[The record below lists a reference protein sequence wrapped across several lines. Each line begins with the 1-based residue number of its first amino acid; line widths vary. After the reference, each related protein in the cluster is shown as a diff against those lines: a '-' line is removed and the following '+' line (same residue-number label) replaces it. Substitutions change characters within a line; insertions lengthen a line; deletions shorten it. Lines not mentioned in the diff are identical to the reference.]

1 MMNVLQIQDK
11 LKNFSQEQL
20 IGEMQSPSGNAPQFL
35 VLSEITRRQKMVNDD
50 KIRQAKQNEMTVA
63 QEAVAAA
70 GVPQDGVA
78 GMARAMAP
86 KTDIAQNT
94 GVMSQAPQ
102 APPQAP
108 PAPDQGGIMGMANGG
123 YVKKMG
129 LGGSVDP
136 RPTMGSGR
144 NAFQAIKEWD
154 RLYGQTHNPDGT
166 PKNTSPNIAP
176 GGWIKP
182 KPNMGSGRNA
192 FQAIKEWNQLYGETH
207 NPDGSPK
214 GVENPMKPP
223 KDYQP
228 MGVPPR
234 EVPTM
239 DQDPSQVID
248 EMIKCNKGYIL
259 NKVNPKDSKTWVCIP
274 DPNYKPEGDDPVAPT
289 VTSGGGAGSSNEY
302 LNALKDMMAD
312 NEKSAKQDK
321 WMALAQMGLGLM
333 QGGSGSFLGDVG
345 AAGLPA
351 IQSYKDSRDSAS
363 KRKLGLLGA
372 VEDSRLADARIA
384 ASASRASS
392 AGSPKS
398 GDIDKY
404 VDNLSKQIANID
416 KKLED
421 TMGLLSEEEK
431 KELLRQRSEYQFL
444 YNQALT
450 NQGALYGNFT
460 DVTE

>member
-1 MMNVLQIQDK
+1 MMNVIEIQDK
-11 LKNFSQEQL
+11 LKNFSQDQL
-20 IGEMQSPSGNAPQFL
+20 IGEMQNPTGNAPQFL

-70 GVPQDGVA
+70 GVPQDGIA

-123 YVKKMG
+123 YVKKMA

-166 PKNTSPNIAP
+166 PKGTSMAP
-176 GGWIKP
+176 MVGPRPPAGVGRGGL
-182 KPNMGSGRNA
+182 RA
-192 FQAIKEWNQLYGETH
+192 AQAWDQEFGETH

-214 GVENPMKPP
+214 GVGNPMKPP

-289 VTSGGGAGSSNEY
+289 VTSGGVNSGGYQQELADI
-302 LNALKDMMAD
+302 LKRR
-312 NEKSAKQDK
+312 EKAASQDK
-321 WMALAQMGLGLM
+321 WLALARTGLELM
-333 QGGSGSFLGDVG
+333 ASKNPSFLGAVG
-345 AAGLPA
+345 EAGLPGVA
-351 IQSYKDSRDSAS
+351 DYKSARDSYDNDKISILGKIDAA
-363 KRKLGLLGA
+363 KR
-372 VEDSRLADARIA
+372 ADA
-384 ASASRASS
+384 ASATKLSNAK
-392 AGSPKS
+392 AQGTL
-398 GDIDKY
+398 DQVI
-404 VDNLSKQIANID
+404 DNLRQYIKNLKESEKDEAGVVIPPSAQQQELID
-416 KKLED
+416 QLEQQLLD
-421 TMGLLSEEEK
+421 AMAAQMQSRGLGVL
-431 KELLRQRSEYQFL
+431 
-444 YNQALT
+444 
-450 NQGALYGNFT
+450 

>member
-1 MMNVLQIQDK
+1 MMNVIEIQDK
-11 LKNFSQEQL
+11 LKNFSQDQL
-20 IGEMQSPSGNAPQFL
+20 IGEMQNPTGNAPQFL

-63 QEAVAAA
+63 QEAVAAS
-70 GVPQDGVA
+70 GVPQDGIA

-86 KTDIAQNT
+86 KTDISQNT

-136 RPTMGSGR
+136 RPPAGVGR
-144 NAFQAIKEWD
+144 GGTSARDNWD

-166 PKNTSPNIAP
+166 PKGTSPNMAP
-176 GGWIKP
+176 MVGPRPSAGVGRGGI
-182 KPNMGSGRNA
+182 RA
-192 FQAIKEWNQLYGETH
+192 AQAWDQEFGETH
-207 NPDGSPK
+207 NPDGTPK

-234 EVPTM
+234 EVSTM

-289 VTSGGGAGSSNEY
+289 VTSGGVSSSGYQQE
-302 LNALKDMMAD
+302 LADILKRR
-312 NEKSAKQDK
+312 EKAASQDK
-321 WMALAQMGLGLM
+321 WLALARTGLELM
-333 QGGSGSFLGDVG
+333 ASKNPSFLGAVG
-345 AAGLPA
+345 EAGLPGVA
-351 IQSYKDSRDSAS
+351 DYKSARDSYDNDKISILGKIDAA
-363 KRKLGLLGA
+363 KR
-372 VEDSRLADARIA
+372 ADA
-384 ASASRASS
+384 ASATRLSNAK
-392 AGSPKS
+392 AQGTL
-398 GDIDKY
+398 DQVI
-404 VDNLSKQIANID
+404 DNLRQYI
-416 KKLED
+416 
-421 TMGLLSEEEK
+421 
-431 KELLRQRSEYQFL
+431 KELRGSEKDETGL
-444 YNQALT
+444 EIPPSAKKQALID
-450 NQGALYGNFT
+450 QLEQQLLDAMAAQVQSRGLGVL

>member
-1 MMNVLQIQDK
+1 
-11 LKNFSQEQL
+11 
-20 IGEMQSPSGNAPQFL
+20 
-35 VLSEITRRQKMVNDD
+35 
-50 KIRQAKQNEMTVA
+50 
-63 QEAVAAA
+63 
-70 GVPQDGVA
+70 
-78 GMARAMAP
+78 
-86 KTDIAQNT
+86 
-94 GVMSQAPQ
+94 
-102 APPQAP
+102 
-108 PAPDQGGIMGMANGG
+108 MGMANGG

-129 LGGSVDP
+129 LGGSVEP
-136 RPTMGSGR
+136 RPSMGSGR
-144 NAFQAIKEWD
+144 NAFPAIQQWD

-166 PKNTSPNIAP
+166 PKGTSPNMAP
-176 GGWIKP
+176 MAGP
-182 KPNMGSGRNA
+182 RPTGRGA
-192 FQAIKEWNQLYGETH
+192 SSASQAWDQEFGETH

-214 GVENPMKPP
+214 GVGNPMKPP

-234 EVPTM
+234 EVPKL
-239 DQDPSQVID
+239 DQTPSQVID

-302 LNALKDMMAD
+302 LKALKDMMAD

-431 KELLRQRSEYQFL
+431 KELLRQRSEYQFQ

>member
-1 MMNVLQIQDK
+1 MMNVIEIQDK
-11 LKNFSQEQL
+11 LKNFSQDQL
-20 IGEMQSPSGNAPQFL
+20 IGEMQNPTGNAPQFL

-63 QEAVAAA
+63 QEAVAAS
-70 GVPQDGVA
+70 GVPQDGIA

-86 KTDIAQNT
+86 KTDISQNT

-129 LGGSVDP
+129 LGGLVEP
-136 RPTMGSGR
+136 RPPAGVGR
-144 NAFQAIKEWD
+144 GGTSARDNWD

-166 PKNTSPNIAP
+166 PKGAL
-176 GGWIKP
+176 
-182 KPNMGSGRNA
+182 PNMATMVEPRPPVGVGRGGIRA
-192 FQAIKEWNQLYGETH
+192 AQAWDQEFGETH
-207 NPDGSPK
+207 NPDGTPK
-214 GVENPMKPP
+214 GALPNAALTG
-223 KDYQP
+223 DRGF
-228 MGVPPR
+228 MGVMPPPIPSR
-234 EVPTM
+234 E
-239 DQDPSQVID
+239 QDPSQLVD
-248 EMIKCNKGYIL
+248 KMIKTVGPE
-259 NKVNPKDSKTWVCIP
+259 VEEKD
-274 DPNYKPEGDDPVAPT
+274 PEKST

-312 NEKSAKQDK
+312 NEKSANQDK

-351 IQSYKDSRDSAS
+351 IQSYKDSRDSSS
-363 KRKLGLLGA
+363 KRKLGILGA
-372 VEDSRLADARIA
+372 IEDSRLADARIA

-392 AGSPKS
+392 TGLPKS

-404 VDNLSKQIANID
+404 VDNLSKQIENID

-421 TMGLLSEEEK
+421 TMRLLSEEEK
-431 KELLRQRSEYQFL
+431 TELLRQRSEFQFL

>member
-1 MMNVLQIQDK
+1 MMNIIELQDK
-11 LKNFSQEQL
+11 LKNFSQDQL
-20 IGEMQSPSGNAPQFL
+20 VGMMQQPTSEAPQFM

-70 GVPQDGVA
+70 GVPQDGIA

-129 LGGSVDP
+129 MGGSVDP

-166 PKNTSPNIAP
+166 PKSTSPNIAP

-228 MGVPPR
+228 MGVMPR
-234 EVPTM
+234 PIPSRE
-239 DQDPSQVID
+239 QDPSQLVD
-248 EMIKCNKGYIL
+248 KMIKTVGPDGKEV
-259 NKVNPKDSKTWVCIP
+259 KEKD
-274 DPNYKPEGDDPVAPT
+274 PT
-289 VTSGGGAGSSNEY
+289 VTSGGGVSSSGYQQE
-302 LNALKDMMAD
+302 LADILKRR
-312 NEKSAKQDK
+312 EKAASQDK
-321 WMALAQMGLGLM
+321 WLALARTGLELM
-333 QGGSGSFLGDVG
+333 ASKNPSFLGAVG
-345 AAGLPA
+345 EAGLPGVA
-351 IQSYKDSRDSAS
+351 DYKSARDSYDNDKISILGKIDAA
-363 KRKLGLLGA
+363 KR
-372 VEDSRLADARIA
+372 ADA
-384 ASASRASS
+384 ASATRLSNAK
-392 AGSPKS
+392 AQGTL
-398 GDIDKY
+398 DQTI
-404 VDNLSKQIANID
+404 DNLRQYIKDLKGS
-416 KKLED
+416 
-421 TMGLLSEEEK
+421 EK
-431 KELLRQRSEYQFL
+431 KDEAGVVIPPSAQQQELIDQLEQQLLDAMAAQMQSRGL
-444 YNQALT
+444 GVL
-450 NQGALYGNFT
+450 

>member
-1 MMNVLQIQDK
+1 MMNVIEIQDK
-11 LKNFSQEQL
+11 LKNFSQDQL
-20 IGEMQSPSGNAPQFL
+20 IGEMQNPTGNAPQFL

-63 QEAVAAA
+63 QEAVAAS
-70 GVPQDGVA
+70 GVPQDGIA

-136 RPTMGSGR
+136 RPPAGVGR
-144 NAFQAIKEWD
+144 GGASARDNWD

-166 PKNTSPNIAP
+166 PKGTSMAP
-176 GGWIKP
+176 MVGPRPPAGVGRGGL
-182 KPNMGSGRNA
+182 RA
-192 FQAIKEWNQLYGETH
+192 AQAWDQEFGETH

-214 GVENPMKPP
+214 GVGNPMKPP

-289 VTSGGGAGSSNEY
+289 VTSGGVSSGGYQQE
-302 LNALKDMMAD
+302 LADILKRR
-312 NEKSAKQDK
+312 EKAASQDK
-321 WMALAQMGLGLM
+321 WLALARTGLELM
-333 QGGSGSFLGDVG
+333 ASKNPSFLGAVG
-345 AAGLPA
+345 EAGLPGVA
-351 IQSYKDSRDSAS
+351 DYKSARDSYDNDKISILGKIDAA
-363 KRKLGLLGA
+363 KR
-372 VEDSRLADARIA
+372 ADA
-384 ASASRASS
+384 ASATKLSNAK
-392 AGSPKS
+392 AQGTL
-398 GDIDKY
+398 DQVI
-404 VDNLSKQIANID
+404 DNLRQYIKNLKESEKDETGLEIPPSAN
-416 KKLED
+416 K
-421 TMGLLSEEEK
+421 
-431 KELLRQRSEYQFL
+431 
-444 YNQALT
+444 QALID
-450 NQGALYGNFT
+450 QLEQQLLDAMAAQAQSYGLGVL

>member
-70 GVPQDGVA
+70 GVPQDGIA

-129 LGGSVDP
+129 LGGLVDP
-136 RPTMGSGR
+136 RPPAGVGR
-144 NAFQAIKEWD
+144 GGASARDNWD

-166 PKNTSPNIAP
+166 PKGTSMAP
-176 GGWIKP
+176 MVGPRPPAGVGRGGL
-182 KPNMGSGRNA
+182 RA
-192 FQAIKEWNQLYGETH
+192 AQAWDQEFGETH

-289 VTSGGGAGSSNEY
+289 VTSGGVSSSGYQQELADILKRREKAAG
-302 LNALKDMMAD
+302 
-312 NEKSAKQDK
+312 QDK
-321 WMALAQMGLGLM
+321 WLALARTGLELM
-333 QGGSGSFLGDVG
+333 ASKNPSFLGAVG
-345 AAGLPA
+345 EAGLPGVA
-351 IQSYKDSRDSAS
+351 EYKSARDSYDNDKISILGKIDAA
-363 KRKLGLLGA
+363 KR
-372 VEDSRLADARIA
+372 ADA
-384 ASASRASS
+384 ASATRLSNAK
-392 AGSPKS
+392 AQGTL
-398 GDIDKY
+398 DQVI
-404 VDNLSKQIANID
+404 DNLRQYI
-416 KKLED
+416 
-421 TMGLLSEEEK
+421 
-431 KELLRQRSEYQFL
+431 KELRGSEKDETGL
-444 YNQALT
+444 EIPPSADKQALID
-450 NQGALYGNFT
+450 QLEQQLLDAMAAQVQSYGLGVL

>member
-1 MMNVLQIQDK
+1 MMNVIEIQDK
-11 LKNFSQEQL
+11 LKNFSQDQL
-20 IGEMQSPSGNAPQFL
+20 IGEMQNPTGNAPQFL

-63 QEAVAAA
+63 QEAVAAS
-70 GVPQDGVA
+70 GVPQDGIA

-166 PKNTSPNIAP
+166 PKSTSPNIAP

-228 MGVPPR
+228 MGVMPR
-234 EVPTM
+234 PIPSRE
-239 DQDPSQVID
+239 QDPSQLVD
-248 EMIKCNKGYIL
+248 KMIKTVGPE
-259 NKVNPKDSKTWVCIP
+259 VEEKD
-274 DPNYKPEGDDPVAPT
+274 PEKST
-289 VTSGGGAGSSNEY
+289 VTSGGGVSSSGYQQE
-302 LNALKDMMAD
+302 LADILKRR
-312 NEKSAKQDK
+312 EKAASQDK
-321 WMALAQMGLGLM
+321 WLALARTGLELM
-333 QGGSGSFLGDVG
+333 ASKNPSFLGAVG
-345 AAGLPA
+345 EAGLPGVA
-351 IQSYKDSRDSAS
+351 EYKSARDSYDNDKISILGKIDAA
-363 KRKLGLLGA
+363 KR
-372 VEDSRLADARIA
+372 ADAAFATRLSNAKAQGTLDQTI
-384 ASASRASS
+384 
-392 AGSPKS
+392 
-398 GDIDKY
+398 
-404 VDNLSKQIANID
+404 DNLRQYIKDLKGS
-416 KKLED
+416 
-421 TMGLLSEEEK
+421 EK
-431 KELLRQRSEYQFL
+431 KDEAGVVIPPSAQQQELIDQLEQQLLDAMAAQMQSRGL
-444 YNQALT
+444 GVL
-450 NQGALYGNFT
+450 

>member
-1 MMNVLQIQDK
+1 MMNVIEIQDK
-11 LKNFSQEQL
+11 LKNFSQDQL
-20 IGEMQSPSGNAPQFL
+20 IGEMQNPTGNAPQFL

-63 QEAVAAA
+63 QEAVAAS
-70 GVPQDGVA
+70 GVPQDGIA

-129 LGGSVDP
+129 LGGSVEP
-136 RPTMGSGR
+136 RPPAGVGR
-144 NAFQAIKEWD
+144 GGASARDNWD

-166 PKNTSPNIAP
+166 PKGTSMAP
-176 GGWIKP
+176 MVGPRPPAGVGRGGL
-182 KPNMGSGRNA
+182 RA
-192 FQAIKEWNQLYGETH
+192 AQAWDQEFGETH

-214 GVENPMKPP
+214 GVGNPMKPP

-289 VTSGGGAGSSNEY
+289 VTSGGVSSSGYQQE
-302 LNALKDMMAD
+302 LADILKRR
-312 NEKSAKQDK
+312 EKAASQDK
-321 WMALAQMGLGLM
+321 WLALARTGLELM
-333 QGGSGSFLGDVG
+333 ASKNPSFLGAVG
-345 AAGLPA
+345 EAGLPGVA
-351 IQSYKDSRDSAS
+351 DYKSARDSYDNDKISILGKIDAA
-363 KRKLGLLGA
+363 KR
-372 VEDSRLADARIA
+372 ADA
-384 ASASRASS
+384 ASATKLSNAK
-392 AGSPKS
+392 AQGTL
-398 GDIDKY
+398 DQVI
-404 VDNLSKQIANID
+404 DNLRQYI
-416 KKLED
+416 
-421 TMGLLSEEEK
+421 
-431 KELLRQRSEYQFL
+431 KELRGSEKDETGL
-444 YNQALT
+444 EIPPSADKQALID
-450 NQGALYGNFT
+450 QLEQQLLDAMAAQVQSYGLGVL

>member
-1 MMNVLQIQDK
+1 MMNVIEIQDK
-11 LKNFSQEQL
+11 LKNFSQDQL
-20 IGEMQSPSGNAPQFL
+20 IGEMQNPTGNAPQFL

-70 GVPQDGVA
+70 GVPQDGIA

-136 RPTMGSGR
+136 RPPAGVGR
-144 NAFQAIKEWD
+144 GGASARDNWD

-166 PKNTSPNIAP
+166 PKGTSMAP
-176 GGWIKP
+176 MVGPRPPAGVGRGGI
-182 KPNMGSGRNA
+182 RA
-192 FQAIKEWNQLYGETH
+192 AQAWDQEFGETH

-214 GVENPMKPP
+214 GVGNPMKPP

-289 VTSGGGAGSSNEY
+289 VTSGGVSSGGYQQE
-302 LNALKDMMAD
+302 LADILKRR
-312 NEKSAKQDK
+312 EKAASQDK
-321 WMALAQMGLGLM
+321 WLALARTGLELM
-333 QGGSGSFLGDVG
+333 ASKNPSFLGAVG
-345 AAGLPA
+345 EAGLPGVA
-351 IQSYKDSRDSAS
+351 DYKSARDSYDNDKISILGKIDAA
-363 KRKLGLLGA
+363 KR
-372 VEDSRLADARIA
+372 ADA
-384 ASASRASS
+384 ASATKLSNAK
-392 AGSPKS
+392 AQGTL
-398 GDIDKY
+398 DQVI
-404 VDNLSKQIANID
+404 DNLRQYIKDLKESEKDETGLEIPPSA
-416 KKLED
+416 KK
-421 TMGLLSEEEK
+421 
-431 KELLRQRSEYQFL
+431 
-444 YNQALT
+444 QALID
-450 NQGALYGNFT
+450 QLEQQLLDAMAAQVQSYGLGVL

>member
-1 MMNVLQIQDK
+1 MMNVIEIQDK
-11 LKNFSQEQL
+11 LKNFSQDQL
-20 IGEMQSPSGNAPQFL
+20 IGEMQNPTGNAPQFL

-63 QEAVAAA
+63 QEAVAAS
-70 GVPQDGVA
+70 GVPQDGIA

-86 KTDIAQNT
+86 KTDISQNT

-123 YVKKMG
+123 YVKKMA
-129 LGGSVDP
+129 LGGSVEP
-136 RPTMGSGR
+136 RPPAGVGR
-144 NAFQAIKEWD
+144 GGASARDNWD

-166 PKNTSPNIAP
+166 PKGTSMAP
-176 GGWIKP
+176 MVGPRPPAGVGRGGI
-182 KPNMGSGRNA
+182 RA
-192 FQAIKEWNQLYGETH
+192 AQAWDQEFGETH

-214 GVENPMKPP
+214 GVGNPMKPP

-289 VTSGGGAGSSNEY
+289 VTSGGVSSGGYQQE
-302 LNALKDMMAD
+302 LADILKRR
-312 NEKSAKQDK
+312 EKAASQDK
-321 WMALAQMGLGLM
+321 WLALARTGLELM
-333 QGGSGSFLGDVG
+333 ASKNPSFLGAVG
-345 AAGLPA
+345 EAGLPGVA
-351 IQSYKDSRDSAS
+351 DYKSARDSYDNDKISILGKIDAA
-363 KRKLGLLGA
+363 KR
-372 VEDSRLADARIA
+372 ADA
-384 ASASRASS
+384 ASATKLSNAK
-392 AGSPKS
+392 AQGTL
-398 GDIDKY
+398 DQVI
-404 VDNLSKQIANID
+404 DNLRQYI
-416 KKLED
+416 
-421 TMGLLSEEEK
+421 
-431 KELLRQRSEYQFL
+431 KELRGSEKDETGL
-444 YNQALT
+444 EIPPSADKQALID
-450 NQGALYGNFT
+450 QLEQQLLDAMAAQVQSYGLGVL

>member
-1 MMNVLQIQDK
+1 MMNVIEIQDK
-11 LKNFSQEQL
+11 LKNFSQDQL
-20 IGEMQSPSGNAPQFL
+20 IGEMQNPTGNAPQFL

-63 QEAVAAA
+63 QEAVAAS
-70 GVPQDGVA
+70 GVPQDGIA

-166 PKNTSPNIAP
+166 PKSTSPNIAP

-289 VTSGGGAGSSNEY
+289 VTSGGVSSGGYQQELADILKRREKAAG
-302 LNALKDMMAD
+302 
-312 NEKSAKQDK
+312 QDK
-321 WMALAQMGLGLM
+321 WLALARTGLELM
-333 QGGSGSFLGDVG
+333 ASKNPSFLGAVG
-345 AAGLPA
+345 EAGLPGVA
-351 IQSYKDSRDSAS
+351 DYKSARDSYDNDKISILGKIDAA
-363 KRKLGLLGA
+363 KR
-372 VEDSRLADARIA
+372 ADA
-384 ASASRASS
+384 ASATRLSNAK
-392 AGSPKS
+392 AQGTL
-398 GDIDKY
+398 DQTI
-404 VDNLSKQIANID
+404 DNLRQYIKDLKGSEKDETGLEIPPSAKKQELID
-416 KKLED
+416 QLEQQLLD
-421 TMGLLSEEEK
+421 AMAAQVQSRGLGVL
-431 KELLRQRSEYQFL
+431 
-444 YNQALT
+444 
-450 NQGALYGNFT
+450 

>member
-1 MMNVLQIQDK
+1 MMNIIELQDK
-11 LKNFSQEQL
+11 LKNFSQDQL
-20 IGEMQSPSGNAPQFL
+20 VGMMQQPTSEAPQFM

-70 GVPQDGVA
+70 GVPQDGIA

-86 KTDIAQNT
+86 KTDISQNT

-129 LGGSVDP
+129 LGGLVEP
-136 RPTMGSGR
+136 RPSVGSGR
-144 NAFQAIKEWD
+144 NAFPAIQQWD

-166 PKNTSPNIAP
+166 PKGTSPNMAP
-176 GGWIKP
+176 MVGARP
-182 KPNMGSGRNA
+182 TGRGA
-192 FQAIKEWNQLYGETH
+192 SSAAQAWDQEFGETH

-214 GVENPMKPP
+214 G

-234 EVPTM
+234 EVSTM

-431 KELLRQRSEYQFL
+431 KELLRQRSEYQFQ

>member
-1 MMNVLQIQDK
+1 MMNVIEIQDK
-11 LKNFSQEQL
+11 LKNFSQDQL
-20 IGEMQSPSGNAPQFL
+20 IGEMQNPTGNAPQFL

-70 GVPQDGVA
+70 GVPQDGIA

-86 KTDIAQNT
+86 KTDISQNT

-123 YVKKMG
+123 YVKKMS
-129 LGGSVDP
+129 LGGSVEP
-136 RPTMGSGR
+136 RPPAGVGR
-144 NAFQAIKEWD
+144 GGTSARDNWD

-166 PKNTSPNIAP
+166 PKGTSPNMAP
-176 GGWIKP
+176 MVGP
-182 KPNMGSGRNA
+182 RPTGRGA
-192 FQAIKEWNQLYGETH
+192 SSAAQAWDQEFGETH

-214 GVENPMKPP
+214 GVGNPMKPP

-289 VTSGGGAGSSNEY
+289 VTSGGVSSGGYQQELADILKRREKAAG
-302 LNALKDMMAD
+302 
-312 NEKSAKQDK
+312 QDK
-321 WMALAQMGLGLM
+321 WLALARTGLELM
-333 QGGSGSFLGDVG
+333 ASKNPSFLGAVG
-345 AAGLPA
+345 EAGLPGVA
-351 IQSYKDSRDSAS
+351 DYKSARDSYDNDKISILGKIDAA
-363 KRKLGLLGA
+363 KR
-372 VEDSRLADARIA
+372 ADA
-384 ASASRASS
+384 ASATKLSNAK
-392 AGSPKS
+392 AQGTL
-398 GDIDKY
+398 DQVI
-404 VDNLSKQIANID
+404 DNLRQYIKNLKESEKDETGLEIPPSAKKQELID
-416 KKLED
+416 QLEQQLLD
-421 TMGLLSEEEK
+421 AMAAQAQSYGLGVL
-431 KELLRQRSEYQFL
+431 
-444 YNQALT
+444 
-450 NQGALYGNFT
+450 

>member
-70 GVPQDGVA
+70 GVPQDGIA

-136 RPTMGSGR
+136 RPSMGSGR
-144 NAFQAIKEWD
+144 NAFQAIQQWD

-166 PKNTSPNIAP
+166 PKGTSPNMAP
-176 GGWIKP
+176 MVGDKT
-182 KPNMGSGRNA
+182 NSRGRMHSA
-192 FQAIKEWNQLYGETH
+192 AQAWDQEYGETH

-431 KELLRQRSEYQFL
+431 TELLRQRSEYQFL

>member
-1 MMNVLQIQDK
+1 MMNIIELQDK
-11 LKNFSQEQL
+11 LKNFSQDQL
-20 IGEMQSPSGNAPQFL
+20 VGMMQQPTSEAPQFM

-70 GVPQDGVA
+70 GVPQDGIA

-123 YVKKMG
+123 YVKKMA
-129 LGGSVDP
+129 LGGSVEP
-136 RPTMGSGR
+136 RPPAGVGR
-144 NAFQAIKEWD
+144 GGIRAAQAWD
-154 RLYGQTHNPDGT
+154 QEFGETHNPDGT
-166 PKNTSPNIAP
+166 PKGALPNAALT
-176 GGWIKP
+176 GDRG
-182 KPNMGSGRNA
+182 
-192 FQAIKEWNQLYGETH
+192 F
-207 NPDGSPK
+207 
-214 GVENPMKPP
+214 
-223 KDYQP
+223 
-228 MGVPPR
+228 MGVMPPPIPSR
-234 EVPTM
+234 E
-239 DQDPSQVID
+239 QDPSQLVD
-248 EMIKCNKGYIL
+248 KMIETVGPE
-259 NKVNPKDSKTWVCIP
+259 VEEKD
-274 DPNYKPEGDDPVAPT
+274 PEKST

-312 NEKSAKQDK
+312 NEKSANQDK
-321 WMALAQMGLGLM
+321 WMALAQMGFGLM

-351 IQSYKDSRDSAS
+351 IQSYKDSRDSSS
-363 KRKLGLLGA
+363 KRKLGILGA
-372 VEDSRLADARIA
+372 IEDSRLADARIA

-392 AGSPKS
+392 TGLPKS

-421 TMGLLSEEEK
+421 TMRLLSEEEK
-431 KELLRQRSEYQFL
+431 TELLRQRSEYQFL

>member
-1 MMNVLQIQDK
+1 MMNVIEIQDK
-11 LKNFSQEQL
+11 LKNFSQDQL
-20 IGEMQSPSGNAPQFL
+20 IGEMQNPTGNAPQFL

-63 QEAVAAA
+63 QEAVAAS
-70 GVPQDGVA
+70 GVPQDGIA

-86 KTDIAQNT
+86 KTDISQNT

-136 RPTMGSGR
+136 RPPAGVGR
-144 NAFQAIKEWD
+144 GGASARDNWD

-166 PKNTSPNIAP
+166 PKGTSMAP
-176 GGWIKP
+176 MVGPRPPAGVGRGGL
-182 KPNMGSGRNA
+182 RA
-192 FQAIKEWNQLYGETH
+192 AQAWDQEFGETH

-214 GVENPMKPP
+214 GVGNPMKPP

-289 VTSGGGAGSSNEY
+289 VTSGGVSSGGYQQE
-302 LNALKDMMAD
+302 LADILKRR
-312 NEKSAKQDK
+312 EKAASQDK
-321 WMALAQMGLGLM
+321 WLALARTGLELM
-333 QGGSGSFLGDVG
+333 ASKNPSFLGAVG
-345 AAGLPA
+345 EAGLPGVA
-351 IQSYKDSRDSAS
+351 DYKSARDSYDNDKISILGKIDAA
-363 KRKLGLLGA
+363 KR
-372 VEDSRLADARIA
+372 ADA
-384 ASASRASS
+384 ASATKLSNAK
-392 AGSPKS
+392 AQGTL
-398 GDIDKY
+398 DQVI
-404 VDNLSKQIANID
+404 DNLRQYIKNLKESEKD
-416 KKLED
+416 ETGLEIPP
-421 TMGLLSEEEK
+421 SAEK
-431 KELLRQRSEYQFL
+431 
-444 YNQALT
+444 QALID
-450 NQGALYGNFT
+450 QLEQQLLDAMAAQVQSYGLGVL

>member
-1 MMNVLQIQDK
+1 MMNIIELQDK
-11 LKNFSQEQL
+11 LKNFSQDQL
-20 IGEMQSPSGNAPQFL
+20 VGMMQQPTSEAPQFM

-70 GVPQDGVA
+70 GVPQDGIA

-129 LGGSVDP
+129 LGGLVEP
-136 RPTMGSGR
+136 RPPAGVGR
-144 NAFQAIKEWD
+144 GGTSARDNWD

-166 PKNTSPNIAP
+166 PKGTSPNMATMVEP
-176 GGWIKP
+176 RPPAGVGRGGI
-182 KPNMGSGRNA
+182 RA
-192 FQAIKEWNQLYGETH
+192 AQAWDQEFGETH
-207 NPDGSPK
+207 NPDGTPK
-214 GVENPMKPP
+214 GALPNAALTG
-223 KDYQP
+223 DRGF
-228 MGVPPR
+228 MGVMPPPIPSR
-234 EVPTM
+234 E
-239 DQDPSQVID
+239 QDPSQLVD
-248 EMIKCNKGYIL
+248 KMIKTVGPE
-259 NKVNPKDSKTWVCIP
+259 VEEKD
-274 DPNYKPEGDDPVAPT
+274 PEKST

-312 NEKSAKQDK
+312 NEKSANQDK
-321 WMALAQMGLGLM
+321 WMALAQMGFGLM

-351 IQSYKDSRDSAS
+351 IQSYKDSRDSSS
-363 KRKLGLLGA
+363 KRKLGILGA
-372 VEDSRLADARIA
+372 IEDSRLADARIA

-392 AGSPKS
+392 TGLPKS

-404 VDNLSKQIANID
+404 VDNLSKQIENID
-416 KKLED
+416 KELEN

-431 KELLRQRSEYQFL
+431 TELLRQRSEYQFL

>member
-1 MMNVLQIQDK
+1 MMNVIEIQDK
-11 LKNFSQEQL
+11 LKNFSQDQL
-20 IGEMQSPSGNAPQFL
+20 IGEMQNPTGNAPQFL

-70 GVPQDGVA
+70 GVPQDGIA

-123 YVKKMG
+123 YVKKMA
-129 LGGSVDP
+129 LGGLVEP
-136 RPTMGSGR
+136 RPSIGSGR
-144 NAFQAIKEWD
+144 NAFQAIQQWD

-166 PKNTSPNIAP
+166 PKSTSPNIAP

-228 MGVPPR
+228 MGVMPR
-234 EVPTM
+234 EVSTM

-289 VTSGGGAGSSNEY
+289 VTSGGVSSGGYQQE
-302 LNALKDMMAD
+302 LADILKRREKAAD
-312 NEKSAKQDK
+312 QDK
-321 WMALAQMGLGLM
+321 WLALARTGLELM
-333 QGGSGSFLGDVG
+333 ASKNPSFLGAVG
-345 AAGLPA
+345 EAGLPGVA
-351 IQSYKDSRDSAS
+351 EYKSARDSYDNDKISILGKIDAA
-363 KRKLGLLGA
+363 KR
-372 VEDSRLADARIA
+372 ADA
-384 ASASRASS
+384 ASATKLSNAK
-392 AGSPKS
+392 AQGTL
-398 GDIDKY
+398 DQVI
-404 VDNLSKQIANID
+404 DNLRQYI
-416 KKLED
+416 
-421 TMGLLSEEEK
+421 
-431 KELLRQRSEYQFL
+431 KELRGSEKDETGL
-444 YNQALT
+444 EIPPSAKKQALID
-450 NQGALYGNFT
+450 QLEQQLLDAMAAQVQSRGLGVL

>member
-1 MMNVLQIQDK
+1 MMNIIELQDK
-11 LKNFSQEQL
+11 LKNFSQDQL
-20 IGEMQSPSGNAPQFL
+20 VGMMQQPTSEAPQFM

-123 YVKKMG
+123 YVKKMA

-166 PKNTSPNIAP
+166 PKGTSPNMAP
-176 GGWIKP
+176 MVGP
-182 KPNMGSGRNA
+182 RPTGRGA
-192 FQAIKEWNQLYGETH
+192 SSAAQAWDQEFGETH
-207 NPDGSPK
+207 NPDGTPK
-214 GVENPMKPP
+214 GALPNAALTG
-223 KDYQP
+223 DRGF
-228 MGVPPR
+228 MGVMPR
-234 EVPTM
+234 PIPSRE
-239 DQDPSQVID
+239 QDPSQLVD
-248 EMIKCNKGYIL
+248 KMIKTVGPE
-259 NKVNPKDSKTWVCIP
+259 VEEKD
-274 DPNYKPEGDDPVAPT
+274 PEKST

-312 NEKSAKQDK
+312 NEKSANQDK
-321 WMALAQMGLGLM
+321 WMALAQMGFGLM

-351 IQSYKDSRDSAS
+351 IQSYKDSRDSSS

-372 VEDSRLADARIA
+372 IEDSRLADARIA

-392 AGSPKS
+392 TGLPKS

-431 KELLRQRSEYQFL
+431 TELLRQRSEYQFL

>member
-1 MMNVLQIQDK
+1 MMNVIEIQDK
-11 LKNFSQEQL
+11 LKNFSQDQL
-20 IGEMQSPSGNAPQFL
+20 IGEMQNPTGNAPQFL

-63 QEAVAAA
+63 QEAVAAS
-70 GVPQDGVA
+70 GVPQDGIA

-136 RPTMGSGR
+136 RPPAGVGR
-144 NAFQAIKEWD
+144 GGASARDNWD

-166 PKNTSPNIAP
+166 PKGTSPNMAP
-176 GGWIKP
+176 MVGPRPPAGVGRGGL
-182 KPNMGSGRNA
+182 RA
-192 FQAIKEWNQLYGETH
+192 AQAWDQEFGETH

-214 GVENPMKPP
+214 GVGNPMKPP

-289 VTSGGGAGSSNEY
+289 VTSGGGVSSSGYQQE
-302 LNALKDMMAD
+302 LADILKRR
-312 NEKSAKQDK
+312 EKAASQDK
-321 WMALAQMGLGLM
+321 WLALARTGLELM
-333 QGGSGSFLGDVG
+333 ASKNPSFLGAVG
-345 AAGLPA
+345 EAGLPGVA
-351 IQSYKDSRDSAS
+351 DYKSARDSYDNDKISILGKIDAA
-363 KRKLGLLGA
+363 KR
-372 VEDSRLADARIA
+372 ADA
-384 ASASRASS
+384 ASATKLSNAK
-392 AGSPKS
+392 AQGTL
-398 GDIDKY
+398 DQVI
-404 VDNLSKQIANID
+404 DNLRQYIKDLKESEKDETGLEIPPSAD
-416 KKLED
+416 K
-421 TMGLLSEEEK
+421 
-431 KELLRQRSEYQFL
+431 
-444 YNQALT
+444 QALID
-450 NQGALYGNFT
+450 QLEQQLLDAMAAQVQSYGLGVL

>member
-1 MMNVLQIQDK
+1 
-11 LKNFSQEQL
+11 
-20 IGEMQSPSGNAPQFL
+20 
-35 VLSEITRRQKMVNDD
+35 MVNDD

-129 LGGSVDP
+129 LGGSVEP
-136 RPTMGSGR
+136 RPPAGVGR
-144 NAFQAIKEWD
+144 GGTSARDKWD

-166 PKNTSPNIAP
+166 PKGTSPNMAP
-176 GGWIKP
+176 MVGARP
-182 KPNMGSGRNA
+182 KAWALSDVYEA
-192 FQAIKEWNQLYGETH
+192 DAWDQQYGQTH

-214 GVENPMKPP
+214 GVGNPMKPP

-234 EVPTM
+234 EVPKL
-239 DQDPSQVID
+239 DQTPSQVID

-431 KELLRQRSEYQFL
+431 KELLRQRSEYQFQ

>member
-1 MMNVLQIQDK
+1 MMNVIEIQDK
-11 LKNFSQEQL
+11 LKNFSQDQL
-20 IGEMQSPSGNAPQFL
+20 IGEMQNPTGNAPQFL

-63 QEAVAAA
+63 QEAVAAS
-70 GVPQDGVA
+70 GVPQDGIA

-123 YVKKMG
+123 YVKKMA

-136 RPTMGSGR
+136 RPPAGVGR
-144 NAFQAIKEWD
+144 GGASARDNWD

-166 PKNTSPNIAP
+166 PKGTSMAP
-176 GGWIKP
+176 MVGPRPPAGVGRGGL
-182 KPNMGSGRNA
+182 RA
-192 FQAIKEWNQLYGETH
+192 AQAWDQEFGETH

-214 GVENPMKPP
+214 GVGNPMKPP

-289 VTSGGGAGSSNEY
+289 VTSGGVSSGGYQQE
-302 LNALKDMMAD
+302 LADILKRR
-312 NEKSAKQDK
+312 EKAASQDK
-321 WMALAQMGLGLM
+321 WLALARTGLELM
-333 QGGSGSFLGDVG
+333 ASKNPSFLGAVG
-345 AAGLPA
+345 EAGLPGVA
-351 IQSYKDSRDSAS
+351 DYKSARDSYDNDKISILGKIDAA
-363 KRKLGLLGA
+363 KR
-372 VEDSRLADARIA
+372 ADA
-384 ASASRASS
+384 ASATKLSNAK
-392 AGSPKS
+392 AQGTL
-398 GDIDKY
+398 DQVI
-404 VDNLSKQIANID
+404 DNLRQYIKNLKESEKDETGLEIPPSAD
-416 KKLED
+416 K
-421 TMGLLSEEEK
+421 
-431 KELLRQRSEYQFL
+431 
-444 YNQALT
+444 QALID
-450 NQGALYGNFT
+450 QLEQQLLDAMAAQVQSYGLGVL

>member
-1 MMNVLQIQDK
+1 MMNVIEIQDK
-11 LKNFSQEQL
+11 LKNFSQDQL
-20 IGEMQSPSGNAPQFL
+20 IGEMQNPTGNAPQFL

-70 GVPQDGVA
+70 GVPQDGIA

-136 RPTMGSGR
+136 RPPAGVGR
-144 NAFQAIKEWD
+144 GGTSARDNWD

-166 PKNTSPNIAP
+166 PKGTSMAP
-176 GGWIKP
+176 MVEPRPPAGVGRGGL
-182 KPNMGSGRNA
+182 RA
-192 FQAIKEWNQLYGETH
+192 AQAWDQEFGETH

-214 GVENPMKPP
+214 GVGNPMKPP

-234 EVPTM
+234 AVPTM

-289 VTSGGGAGSSNEY
+289 VTSGGVSSGGYQQE
-302 LNALKDMMAD
+302 LADILKRR
-312 NEKSAKQDK
+312 EKAASQDK
-321 WMALAQMGLGLM
+321 WLALARTGLELM
-333 QGGSGSFLGDVG
+333 ASKNPSFLGAVG
-345 AAGLPA
+345 EAGLPGVA
-351 IQSYKDSRDSAS
+351 DYKSARDSYDNDKISILGKIDAA
-363 KRKLGLLGA
+363 KR
-372 VEDSRLADARIA
+372 ADA
-384 ASASRASS
+384 ASATKLSNAK
-392 AGSPKS
+392 AQGTL
-398 GDIDKY
+398 DQVI
-404 VDNLSKQIANID
+404 DNLRQYIKNLKESEKDETGLEIPPSA
-416 KKLED
+416 KK
-421 TMGLLSEEEK
+421 
-431 KELLRQRSEYQFL
+431 
-444 YNQALT
+444 QALID
-450 NQGALYGNFT
+450 QLEQQLLDAMAAQAQSYGLGVL

>member
-1 MMNVLQIQDK
+1 MMNMIELQDK

-20 IGEMQSPSGNAPQFL
+20 VGMMQQPSGDAPQFM

-136 RPTMGSGR
+136 RPPAGVGR
-144 NAFQAIKEWD
+144 GGTSARDKWD

-166 PKNTSPNIAP
+166 PKGTSPNMAP
-176 GGWIKP
+176 MVGARP
-182 KPNMGSGRNA
+182 KGMGIMDVYEA
-192 FQAIKEWNQLYGETH
+192 DAWDQQYGQTH

-214 GVENPMKPP
+214 GVGNPMKPP

-351 IQSYKDSRDSAS
+351 IQSYKDSRDSSS
-363 KRKLGLLGA
+363 KRKLGILGA
-372 VEDSRLADARIA
+372 IEDSRLADARIA

-392 AGSPKS
+392 TGLPKS

-404 VDNLSKQIANID
+404 VDNLSKQIENID
-416 KKLED
+416 KKLEN

-431 KELLRQRSEYQFL
+431 TELLRKRSEYQFL

>member
-1 MMNVLQIQDK
+1 MMNVIEIQDK
-11 LKNFSQEQL
+11 LKNFSQDQL
-20 IGEMQSPSGNAPQFL
+20 IGEMQNPTGNAPQFL

-63 QEAVAAA
+63 QEAVAAS
-70 GVPQDGVA
+70 GVPQDGIA

-86 KTDIAQNT
+86 KTDISQNT

-136 RPTMGSGR
+136 RPPAGVGR
-144 NAFQAIKEWD
+144 GGASARDNWD

-166 PKNTSPNIAP
+166 PKGTSMAP
-176 GGWIKP
+176 MVGPRPPAGVGRGGL
-182 KPNMGSGRNA
+182 RA
-192 FQAIKEWNQLYGETH
+192 AQAWDQEFGETH

-214 GVENPMKPP
+214 GVGNPMKPP

-289 VTSGGGAGSSNEY
+289 VTSGGGVSSSGYQQE
-302 LNALKDMMAD
+302 LADILKRR
-312 NEKSAKQDK
+312 EKAASQDK
-321 WMALAQMGLGLM
+321 WLALARTGLELM
-333 QGGSGSFLGDVG
+333 ASKNPSFLGAVG
-345 AAGLPA
+345 EAGLPGVA
-351 IQSYKDSRDSAS
+351 EYKSARDSYDNDKISILGKIDAA
-363 KRKLGLLGA
+363 KR
-372 VEDSRLADARIA
+372 ADAAFATRLSNAKAQGTLDQTI
-384 ASASRASS
+384 
-392 AGSPKS
+392 
-398 GDIDKY
+398 
-404 VDNLSKQIANID
+404 DNLRQYIKDLKGS
-416 KKLED
+416 
-421 TMGLLSEEEK
+421 EK
-431 KELLRQRSEYQFL
+431 KDEAGVVIPPSAQINR
-444 YNQALT
+444 N
-450 NQGALYGNFT
+450 
-460 DVTE
+460 

>member
-1 MMNVLQIQDK
+1 MMNVIEIQDK
-11 LKNFSQEQL
+11 LKNFSQDQL
-20 IGEMQSPSGNAPQFL
+20 IGEMQNPTGNAPQFL

-70 GVPQDGVA
+70 GVPQDGIA

-86 KTDIAQNT
+86 KTDISQNT

-136 RPTMGSGR
+136 RPPAGVGR
-144 NAFQAIKEWD
+144 GGTSARDNWD

-166 PKNTSPNIAP
+166 PKGTSMAP
-176 GGWIKP
+176 MVGPRPPAGVGRGGL
-182 KPNMGSGRNA
+182 RA
-192 FQAIKEWNQLYGETH
+192 AQAWDQEFGETH

-214 GVENPMKPP
+214 GVGNPMKPP

-234 EVPTM
+234 EVSTM

-289 VTSGGGAGSSNEY
+289 VTSGGVSSGGYQQELADILKRREKAAG
-302 LNALKDMMAD
+302 
-312 NEKSAKQDK
+312 QDK
-321 WMALAQMGLGLM
+321 WLALARTGLELM
-333 QGGSGSFLGDVG
+333 ASKNPSFLGAVG
-345 AAGLPA
+345 EAGLPGVA
-351 IQSYKDSRDSAS
+351 DYKSARDSYDNDKISILGKIDAA
-363 KRKLGLLGA
+363 KR
-372 VEDSRLADARIA
+372 ADA
-384 ASASRASS
+384 ASATKLSNAK
-392 AGSPKS
+392 AQGTL
-398 GDIDKY
+398 DQVI
-404 VDNLSKQIANID
+404 DNLRQYI
-416 KKLED
+416 
-421 TMGLLSEEEK
+421 
-431 KELLRQRSEYQFL
+431 KELRGSEKDETGL
-444 YNQALT
+444 EIPPSADKQALID
-450 NQGALYGNFT
+450 QLEQQLLDAMAAQVQSRGLGVL

>member
-1 MMNVLQIQDK
+1 MMNVIEIQDK
-11 LKNFSQEQL
+11 LKNFSQDQL
-20 IGEMQSPSGNAPQFL
+20 IGEMQNPTGNAPQFL

-70 GVPQDGVA
+70 GVPQDGIA

-129 LGGSVDP
+129 LGGLVEP
-136 RPTMGSGR
+136 RPSIGSGR
-144 NAFQAIKEWD
+144 NAFQAIQQWD

-166 PKNTSPNIAP
+166 PKGTSPNMAP
-176 GGWIKP
+176 MVGP
-182 KPNMGSGRNA
+182 RPTGRGA
-192 FQAIKEWNQLYGETH
+192 SSAAQAWDQEFGETH
-207 NPDGSPK
+207 NPDGTPK

-289 VTSGGGAGSSNEY
+289 VTSGGVSSSGYQQE
-302 LNALKDMMAD
+302 LADILKRR
-312 NEKSAKQDK
+312 EKAASQDK
-321 WMALAQMGLGLM
+321 WLALARTGLELM
-333 QGGSGSFLGDVG
+333 ASKNPSFLGAVG
-345 AAGLPA
+345 EAGLPGVA
-351 IQSYKDSRDSAS
+351 DYKSARDSYDNDKISILGKIDAA
-363 KRKLGLLGA
+363 KR
-372 VEDSRLADARIA
+372 ADA
-384 ASASRASS
+384 ASATKLSNAK
-392 AGSPKS
+392 AQGTL
-398 GDIDKY
+398 DQTI
-404 VDNLSKQIANID
+404 DNLRQYIKNLKESEKDETGLEIPPSAKKQELID
-416 KKLED
+416 QLEQQLLD
-421 TMGLLSEEEK
+421 AMAAQVQSYGLGVL
-431 KELLRQRSEYQFL
+431 
-444 YNQALT
+444 
-450 NQGALYGNFT
+450 

>member
-1 MMNVLQIQDK
+1 MMNVIEIQDK
-11 LKNFSQEQL
+11 LKNFSQDQL
-20 IGEMQSPSGNAPQFL
+20 IGEMQNPTGNAPQFL

-70 GVPQDGVA
+70 GVPQDGIA

-129 LGGSVDP
+129 LGGSVEP
-136 RPTMGSGR
+136 RPPAGVGR
-144 NAFQAIKEWD
+144 GGTSARDNWD

-166 PKNTSPNIAP
+166 PKGTSMAP
-176 GGWIKP
+176 MVGPRPPAGVGRGGL
-182 KPNMGSGRNA
+182 RA
-192 FQAIKEWNQLYGETH
+192 AQAWDQEFGETH

-214 GVENPMKPP
+214 GVGNPMKPP

-351 IQSYKDSRDSAS
+351 IQSYKDSRDSSS
-363 KRKLGLLGA
+363 KRKLGILGA
-372 VEDSRLADARIA
+372 IEDSRLADARIA

-416 KKLED
+416 KKLEN

-431 KELLRQRSEYQFL
+431 TELLRQRSEYQFQ

>member
-1 MMNVLQIQDK
+1 MMNVIEIQDK
-11 LKNFSQEQL
+11 LKNFSQDQL
-20 IGEMQSPSGNAPQFL
+20 IGEMQNPTGNAPQFL

-63 QEAVAAA
+63 QEAVAAS
-70 GVPQDGVA
+70 GVPQDGIA

-129 LGGSVDP
+129 LGGSVEP
-136 RPTMGSGR
+136 RPPAGVGR
-144 NAFQAIKEWD
+144 GGTSARDNWD

-166 PKNTSPNIAP
+166 PKGTSMAP
-176 GGWIKP
+176 MVRPRPPAGVGRGGL
-182 KPNMGSGRNA
+182 RA
-192 FQAIKEWNQLYGETH
+192 AQAWDQEFGETH

-214 GVENPMKPP
+214 GVGNPMKPP

-289 VTSGGGAGSSNEY
+289 VTSGGVSSGGYQQELADILKRREKAAG
-302 LNALKDMMAD
+302 
-312 NEKSAKQDK
+312 QDK
-321 WMALAQMGLGLM
+321 WLALARTGLELM
-333 QGGSGSFLGDVG
+333 ASKNPSFLGAVG
-345 AAGLPA
+345 EAGLPGVA
-351 IQSYKDSRDSAS
+351 DYKSARDSYDNDKISILGKIDAA
-363 KRKLGLLGA
+363 KR
-372 VEDSRLADARIA
+372 ADA
-384 ASASRASS
+384 ASATRLSNAK
-392 AGSPKS
+392 AQGTL
-398 GDIDKY
+398 DQTI
-404 VDNLSKQIANID
+404 DNLRQYITNLKESEKDETGLEIPPSAD
-416 KKLED
+416 K
-421 TMGLLSEEEK
+421 
-431 KELLRQRSEYQFL
+431 
-444 YNQALT
+444 QALID
-450 NQGALYGNFT
+450 QLEQQLLDAMAAQVQSYGLGVL